1 MSVITS
7 MLHSES
13 TRRPTAQDLLDNK
26 TLQIRGQD
34 YQLRYS
40 FALAKQKNDTFL
52 KEIREI
58 DQKSKELTKT
68 ISSLK
73 TDPSI
78 VVNLDK
84 QINEIQKRFEQIKFK
99 KSIPSKRP
107 NSTTNQ

>member
-1 MSVITS
+1 MTVIS
-7 MLHSES
+7 RMLNNDP
-13 TRRPTAQDLLDNK
+13 TKRPSANDILENK

-34 YQLRYS
+34 QQLRYS